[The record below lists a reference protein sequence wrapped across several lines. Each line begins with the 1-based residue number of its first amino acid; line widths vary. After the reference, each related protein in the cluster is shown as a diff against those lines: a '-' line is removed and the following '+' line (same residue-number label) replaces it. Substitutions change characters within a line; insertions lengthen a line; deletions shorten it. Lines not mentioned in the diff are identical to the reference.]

1 MAVFVDE
8 MTDVDD
14 DNDAGPSTI
23 EIKSLELKK
32 LVDHPGTDGSW
43 GNIITK
49 VKNKEGLISLSN
61 GMVSLT
67 KKGQEQAANARP
79 RFTTNEEKQ
88 EYLMEAKI
96 KKGPVGLAKK
106 VFSWLCDGETRS
118 HDEIATYLSKETGKE
133 YDANNRSFGN
143 IITCLRGK
151 ADLVENVGSNSEK
164 KIRLK
169 DSCFLKGQRP

>member
-1 MAVFVDE
+1 MAA
-8 MTDVDD
+8 VDD
-14 DNDAGPSTI
+14 DDDADPSKI
-23 EIKSLELKK
+23 EIKSSELKK
-32 LVDHPGTDGSW
+32 LVDHPGKDGSW

-49 VKNKEGLISLSN
+49 VKNKDGLITLSN
-61 GMVSLT
+61 GMVALT
-67 KKGQEQAANARP
+67 EKGQKQAANARP
-79 RFTTNEEKQ
+79 RFTTNEEKL
-88 EYLMEAKI
+88 EYLMETKI

-106 VFSWLCDGETRS
+106 AFSWLCDGETRS
-118 HDEIATYLSKETGKE
+118 HDEIATYLTKQTGKE
-133 YDANNRSFGN
+133 YDAKNRSFGN